1 MRTEYTIFRPG
12 HESGERHE
20 IDWPEEPDY
29 REIVALISSILGG
42 ADLEHVNVLYEA
54 ARHDMFIDEL
64 SSTSLKPGYPLPQND
79 RATEIYRANWLAH
92 HRCADPEELPAI
104 YGPAV
109 LFHRIVWT

>member
-29 REIVALISSILGG
+29 REIVALISPILGG
-42 ADLEHVNVLYEA
+42 AYLEHVTVLYEGLW
-54 ARHDMFIDEL
+54 HDMFVDE
-64 SSTSLKPGYPLPQND
+64 SSATKLKPGYPLPRND
-79 RATEIYRANWLAH
+79 RATEIYRANWLSQYPG
-92 HRCADPEELPAI
+92 ADPESLPAI
-104 YGPAV
+104 HGPAV